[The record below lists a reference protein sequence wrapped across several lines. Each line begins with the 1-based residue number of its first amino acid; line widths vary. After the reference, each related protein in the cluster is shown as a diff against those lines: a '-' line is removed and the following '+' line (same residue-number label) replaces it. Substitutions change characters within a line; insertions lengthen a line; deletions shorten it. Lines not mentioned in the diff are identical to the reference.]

1 MDSAGSDGS
10 NRHNNPTATMPIVT
24 IDGTTYEYEGEQ
36 KLLQFCLNQG
46 IELPHFCY
54 HPAMSIPANCRQC
67 LVKVGMPKKDRET
80 GEVELDESGEPKIQ
94 FMPTLQPSCTIDLAD
109 GMVVKTHRSSDEV
122 RQGHTD
128 NLEFLLANHPL
139 DCPICDQAGHC
150 PLQIQAYKYGPEG
163 SRFEFR
169 KVHKPKRVKLGPRV
183 TLDAERCI
191 NCTRCTR
198 FTDEVSGSNQLT
210 IANRGVK
217 NYPITAP
224 GETFDEAYSMNTI
237 DLCPVGALTAT
248 DFRFKARIWEMS
260 SAPSIVTTNA
270 TGANCHYWVR
280 DNQVL
285 RITPRQNMEV
295 NEYWLPDED
304 RLVYNRFNDNRP
316 DGPRIRRNDT
326 MQSGSWEQ
334 AYAQAAALLGRTDP
348 DRILFLGSA
357 NATVED
363 NYLLAQLADALGA
376 EAPRYIPH
384 IEPGAGDDWLITDDK
399 TPNAEGCERLGIHP
413 IDEELVGA
421 RIADGEYDL
430 IYVLE
435 DDPVGS
441 GLCSAAD
448 LEALDVV
455 LHYYNTTNE
464 TLPAATTALP
474 AAMVV
479 ETVGTYVNQDGRAQR
494 VRPAK
499 EIQGVNRTLMLEMGS
514 SREDKS
520 GTPFDRWQND
530 ANRIDCK
537 PSWELLPQ
545 IADRVGVDFDFAEG
559 PEAVMDHVQ
568 STVPAFDGATYDAMG
583 LKGYALEEVGT
594 GEAV

>member
-1 MDSAGSDGS
+1 
-10 NRHNNPTATMPIVT
+10 MPIVT

-67 LVKVGMPKKDRET
+67 LVRVGMPKKDRET
-80 GEVELDESGEPKIQ
+80 GEVELNEDGEAEIQ
-94 FMPTLQPSCTIDLAD
+94 YLPGLQASCTIDLAD

-122 RQGHTD
+122 REAQTD

-198 FTDEVSGSNQLT
+198 FTDEVSESGQLT
-210 IANRGVK
+210 ITNRGVK
-217 NYPITAP
+217 NYPMTAP
-224 GETFDEAYSMNTI
+224 GEEFDDPYSMNTI
-237 DLCPVGALTAT
+237 DICPVGALTAT

-260 SAPSIVTTNA
+260 STPSITTTNA
-270 TGANCHYWVR
+270 TGANCKYWVR

-304 RLVYNRFNDNRP
+304 RLVYNKFNDNRP
-316 DGPRIRRNDT
+316 DGPHIRVDGTLKGAR
-326 MQSGSWEQ
+326 WEQ
-334 AYAQAAALLGRTDP
+334 AYAKAASLLGSTDP
-348 DRILFLGSA
+348 ERMLFLGSA
-357 NATVED
+357 HATVED
-363 NYLLAQLADALGA
+363 NYLLTQLADAVGA
-376 EAPRYIPH
+376 DAPRYIPH

-399 TPNAEGCERLGIHP
+399 TPNAQGCERLGIQP
-413 IDEELVGA
+413 VDEELLGSQ
-421 RIADGEYDL
+421 IAKGQYEL

-435 DDPVGS
+435 DDPVAS
-441 GLCSAAD
+441 GLCAAED
-448 LEALDVV
+448 LDEEVDVV

-464 TLPAATTALP
+464 TLPRATAALP

-499 EIQGVNRTLMLEMGS
+499 EIQGVNRTLMMEMGTN
-514 SREDKS
+514 REDEH
-520 GTPFDRWQND
+520 GTPFDRWHND
-530 ANRIDCK
+530 ENKINCK
-537 PSWELLPQ
+537 PSWELLPGVAEKLGSEMDYAKGPKQ
-545 IADRVGVDFDFAEG
+545 I
-559 PEAVMDHVQ
+559 MDEVQ
-568 STVPAFDGATYDAMG
+568 STIDAFAGATYDAMG
-583 LKGYALEEVGT
+583 LKGVLLEDV
-594 GEAV
+594 EAGAAA

>member
-1 MDSAGSDGS
+1 M
-10 NRHNNPTATMPIVT
+10 PTVT
-24 IDGTTYEYEGEQ
+24 IDGTTYEFEGQ
-36 KLLQFCLNQG
+36 HKLLQFCLDQG

-67 LVKVGMPKKDRET
+67 LVKVGMPKKDRAT
-80 GEVELDESGEPKIQ
+80 GEIETDANDDPVIQ
-94 FMPTLQPSCTIDLAD
+94 FMPKMQASCTVDVRD
-109 GMVVKTHRSSDEV
+109 GMVVKTQRASEEV
-122 RQGHTD
+122 QRAQRDTM
-128 NLEFLLANHPL
+128 EFLLINHPL

-150 PLQIQAYKYGPEG
+150 PLQIQAYKYGSEG

-198 FTDEVSGSNQLT
+198 FTDEISGSGQLT
-210 IANRGVK
+210 INQRGVK

-224 GETFDEAYSMNTI
+224 GEEFDDPYSMNTI

-260 SAPSIVTTNA
+260 STPSIITTNA

-285 RITPRQNMEV
+285 RITPRQNLNV

-304 RLVYNRFNDNRP
+304 RLVYDQFNENRP
-316 DGPRIRRNDT
+316 KGPEMVRRGERT
-326 MQSGSWEQ
+326 GTTWTQ
-334 AYAQAAALLGRTDP
+334 AYARAASLLGRTDP
-348 DRILFLGSA
+348 ERILFLGSA
-357 NATVED
+357 KATVED
-363 NYLLAQLADALGA
+363 NYLLTQMADALGA
-376 EAPRYIPH
+376 DTPQYIPH

-399 TPNAEGCERLGIHP
+399 TPNANGCEHLGILP
-413 IDEELVGA
+413 ADTEMLGA
-421 RIADGEYDL
+421 QIADGAYDL
-430 IYVLE
+430 IYVL
-435 DDPVGS
+435 DDDLVAA
-441 GLCSAAD
+441 GLCSEDALAG
-448 LEALDVV
+448 LDVV

-464 TLPAATTALP
+464 TLPQATVAFP

-499 EIQGVNRTLMLEMGS
+499 EIQGVNRTLMMEMGKN
-514 SREDKS
+514 REDEH
-520 GTPFDRWQND
+520 GTPFDRWHNES
-530 ANRIDCK
+530 NRVNCK
-537 PSWELLPQ
+537 PGWEILPEVAAHLSADVALDYAKGPKQ
-545 IADRVGVDFDFAEG
+545 IME
-559 PEAVMDHVQ
+559 EIQ
-568 STVPAFDGATYDAMG
+568 STIPAFEGATYDAMG
-583 LKGYALEEVGT
+583 LNGIQLTEAT
-594 GEAV
+594 AGETA